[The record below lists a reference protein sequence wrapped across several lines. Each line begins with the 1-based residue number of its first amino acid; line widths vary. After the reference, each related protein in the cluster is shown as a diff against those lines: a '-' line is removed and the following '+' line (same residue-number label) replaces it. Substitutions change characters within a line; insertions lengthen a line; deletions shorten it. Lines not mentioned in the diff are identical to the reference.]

1 VAPELAEDATLADSL
16 AILPAPALIQVL
28 VWDAAL
34 AFRVAVLLEVSA
46 AVSLED
52 LALLHAT
59 SVVVLTTMP
68 ATARRKL

>member
-1 VAPELAEDATLADSL
+1 M
-16 AILPAPALIQVL
+16 L

-46 AVSLED
+46 VVSLED

>member
-1 VAPELAEDATLADSL
+1 M
-16 AILPAPALIQVL
+16 L

-46 AVSLED
+46 VVSLEG

-68 ATARRKL
+68 ATARRKP